1 MRKRIIDRIRLRW
14 GLRWKSS
21 RPPIPLTTLA
31 LVATGMTFIYLAIRV
46 TEAEAMLNNE
56 TAYAQVL
63 RDCMSAGA
71 NGEQG
76 GFYFKDSQSAWEC
89 KVAPL

>member
-1 MRKRIIDRIRLRW
+1 
-14 GLRWKSS
+14 
-21 RPPIPLTTLA
+21 
-31 LVATGMTFIYLAIRV
+31 
-46 TEAEAMLNNE
+46 MLNNE